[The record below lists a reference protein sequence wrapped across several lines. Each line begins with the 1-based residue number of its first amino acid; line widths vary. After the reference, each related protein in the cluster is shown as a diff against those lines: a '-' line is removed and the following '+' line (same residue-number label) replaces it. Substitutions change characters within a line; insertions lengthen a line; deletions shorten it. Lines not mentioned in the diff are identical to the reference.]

1 MTRDTLLIIDD
12 SELDLAIL
20 NEIFKGLF
28 HVECFQEATQA
39 LSFIHK
45 ESDRICAALVD
56 ICLGR
61 RGAGF
66 TLLHRLQTNPLTT
79 KLPIILITSDANRDY
94 VLHGL
99 EQGAADFLVKP
110 VDPHTVQK
118 RVCDIIRGAWPQGET
133 ILDHQQD
140 RSALTSTSQT
150 TNTDD
155 FCLLDRLPE
164 SLSAEQAAQLA
175 DDWQQKFSVLCQLR
189 PDVHAIPSRRI
200 PRLTGL
206 LADAWRSLHDDNSL
220 TELQAAYTQ
229 QAARL
234 CDLGKLGLPDSTA
247 SAGAEQPE
255 PGRTAYMRHTEF
267 GRALWQSNKP
277 HPFLS
282 ICADVAYWHHKN
294 FDGTG
299 YPATPEP
306 VEVPLWAQL
315 VHAAFRCDLYLC
327 KYADNPDCYD
337 RALRAL
343 SSEAGTILSPE
354 MFRTIEA
361 AREPME
367 NLLTKV

>member
-28 HVECFQEATQA
+28 HVECFQEAA
-39 LSFIHK
+39 PAISYIHK
-45 ESDRICAALVD
+45 EADRICAALVD

-118 RVCDIIRGAWPQGET
+118 RVCDTVLKSWPKGET
-133 ILDHQQD
+133 ILEQSE
-140 RSALTSTSQT
+140 RAPRAASASTPSA
-150 TNTDD
+150 DG
-155 FCLLDRLPE
+155 FSLLDCLPERLP
-164 SLSAEQAAQLA
+164 AEQAAHLV
-175 DDWQQKFSVLCQLR
+175 DDWLQKVAVLCQLR
-189 PDVHAIPSRRI
+189 PNVHALPSARI
-200 PRLTGL
+200 VGLTGL
-206 LADAWRSLHDDNSL
+206 LADAWRSLYGDASL

-234 CDLGKLGLPDSTA
+234 CDIGLLGLPDPIA
-247 SAGAEQPE
+247 AAGAEQPE
-255 PGRTAYMRHTEF
+255 PDRTTYMRHTEW
-267 GRALWQSNKP
+267 GRALLQGNKP

-299 YPATPEP
+299 YPATPDP
-306 VEVPLWAQL
+306 VKVPLWAQL
-315 VHAAFRCDLYLC
+315 VHAAFRCDLYFS
-327 KYADNPDCYD
+327 KYGDNPDCYD

-354 MFRTIEA
+354 IFRAIEA
-361 AREPME
+361 AREPLE
-367 NLLTKV
+367 TWLTKN